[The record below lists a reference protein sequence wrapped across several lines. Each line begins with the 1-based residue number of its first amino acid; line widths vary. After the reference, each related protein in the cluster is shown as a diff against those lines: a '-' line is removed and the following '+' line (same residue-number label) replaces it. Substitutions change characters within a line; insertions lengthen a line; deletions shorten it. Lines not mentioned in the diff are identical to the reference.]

1 LETIRSLPLPK
12 RITALFD
19 AHCDHAQ
26 SVLNR
31 IKLAV
36 ISWKDLKERLESI
49 EKCLDLSHRGDQTLA
64 KLIKSRVMGSS
75 LPLTFSRV
83 GGQLIYTLCKTGIFM
98 RLLFYPFDNAAD
110 ATVFFNPK
118 S

>member
-1 LETIRSLPLPK
+1 MPTVNSYAAIQDHWYNCGLGGPYLNSGFLETIRSLPLPK

-64 KLIKSRVMGSS
+64 KLIKGF
-75 LPLTFSRV
+75 LF
-83 GGQLIYTLCKTGIFM
+83 QLEVHGHTGI
-98 RLLFYPFDNAAD
+98 R
-110 ATVFFNPK
+110 
-118 S
+118 